1 MTKTAV
7 GYPDE
12 PSQRGMA
19 VAACVVV
26 VAGAVAARTFR
37 EPIRAAVRLA
47 GPALV
52 KPLALMLTRLGL

>member
-12 PSQRGMA
+12 PSRRAMA
-19 VAACVVV
+19 VAAFVAVVG
-26 VAGAVAARTFR
+26 GAVAARRFR

-47 GPALV
+47 SPALV